1 MTDTLDADIGSIFS
15 DLDTGIVDT
24 PPRPDP
30 EPVVTQDAGQDAV
43 AQPDQQAAFPVETVQ
58 EQPKTDDADKG
69 SHHVPLTVL
78 LDERDKAKKAKE
90 RAEQLEARLRVY
102 EARQPDPIP
111 DPYENPQGYQRYM
124 QDQINQQEFKLRSE
138 MSGRFAEQKFG
149 REAVEAAIAWA
160 QEHANVDP
168 FLGQRVQMA
177 PSPVE
182 FVVEQYQRE
191 QFFKQHSSDLGGSAQ
206 AAGIAAAAP
215 NAAPVNQ
222 APKPQAPTRSLAGAP
237 NAGGGHQTIPEGSVL
252 DSIAFNLGG

>member
-1 MTDTLDADIGSIFS
+1 MTDTLEADIGSIFG
-15 DLDTGIVDT
+15 DLDAGVAET
-24 PPRPDP
+24 PQAPEVAQAATPEPQMEPVAEPDP
-30 EPVVTQDAGQDAV
+30 
-43 AQPDQQAAFPVETVQ
+43 QAAQPVETAQ
-58 EQPKTDDADKG
+58 EKPKTDDAEKG

-102 EARQPDPIP
+102 EAQQAAPIP
-111 DPYENPQGYQRYM
+111 DPYENPKGYQQYM

-149 REAVEAAIAWA
+149 RETVEAAIAWA
-160 QEHANVDP
+160 QEHKHVDP

-206 AAGIAAAAP
+206 AAGLPAAP
-215 NAAPVNQ
+215 PIAPVQQ
-222 APKPQAPTRSLAGAP
+222 APKPQAPTRSLAAAP

>member
-1 MTDTLDADIGSIFS
+1 MTDTLEADIGSIFG
-15 DLDTGIVDT
+15 DLDAGVVGAPQAPEVAQAAT
-24 PPRPDP
+24 PDP
-30 EPVVTQDAGQDAV
+30 
-43 AQPDQQAAFPVETVQ
+43 QPDPVEETNPQAAPPVETVQ
-58 EQPKTDDADKG
+58 EQPKTDDAEKG

-90 RAEQLEARLRVY
+90 RSEQLEARLRVY
-102 EARQPDPIP
+102 EAQQAAPIP
-111 DPYENPQGYQRYM
+111 DPYENPQGYQQYM
-124 QDQINQQEFKLRSE
+124 QNQINQQEFKLRSE

-149 REAVEAAIAWA
+149 KDTVESAIAWA

-191 QFFKQHSSDLGGSAQ
+191 QFFKQHGSDLSGSAQ
-206 AAGIAAAAP
+206 AAGLSAAP
-215 NAAPVNQ
+215 PIAPVQQ